1 VLGARVPVEGAS
13 KNAPRTPIRTA
24 AAALPIAL
32 ALLGAGC
39 FGRQYRLGPRV
50 AVVGGD
56 PIVQMKEPGEFPV
69 VTKPSLVSP
78 DLHSDPPDADS
89 WILGLTVGALPR
101 AYPIGLLDRFEVIND
116 SVPGLAFVV
125 VRCGLTGITAAYD
138 RSVAGRV
145 LEFANS
151 GALWRDTLVLKD
163 RATGTLWSSATG
175 GALAGPMAGEK
186 LKPVPA
192 LLARASDWQRAHADS
207 LYLDLDADT
216 SEPLLLRLYK
226 ASQWQGVSGKKI
238 RDSRHKPK
246 EQVFTVADGDEAL
259 VFTAGEIEGAGRLET
274 KLSGQPVSVRWD
286 STFEAPR
293 AYAADGEERAV
304 VAMFWFAAARHYARI
319 RTLLDPAAAMRAR

>member
-1 VLGARVPVEGAS
+1 MFGARTLVEGAP
-13 KNAPRTPIRTA
+13 NGDPRDPTRRVG
-24 AAALPIAL
+24 AALLLAL
-32 ALLGAGC
+32 ALLGASC
-39 FGRQYRLGPRV
+39 FGGQYRRGPRV

-78 DLHSDPPDADS
+78 ALHSDPPDADS

-116 SVPGLAFVV
+116 SVPGLAFLV
-125 VRCGLTGITAAYD
+125 VRCGLTAITAAYD
-138 RSVAGRV
+138 RSVSGRV

-151 GALWRDTLVLKD
+151 GALWRETLVLRD
-163 RATGTLWSSATG
+163 LATGTLWSSATG
-175 GALAGPMAGEK
+175 AALTGPLAGER
-186 LKPVPA
+186 LTPVPA
-192 LLARASDWQRAHADS
+192 LLARASDWQRAHPDS

-226 ASQWQGVSGKKI
+226 ASQWQGVSGQKI

-259 VFTAGEIEGAGRLET
+259 VFTAGEIEAAGRLET

-293 AYAADGEERAV
+293 AYAADGAERAV
-304 VAMFWFAAARHYARI
+304 VPMFWFAAARHYARI
-319 RTLLDPAAAMRAR
+319 RTLLDPAAMRAR